1 KSQKPVPSFFHTYV
15 DVVPGA
21 SSSSLPNEH
30 PSSHSLSLQ
39 PISEVPIC
47 DELQDMDIEDRKRPR
62 DLTMEPVYGP
72 SKKIKMQD
80 IPLQESDFPEGVLDL
95 EPLSSD
101 EVEEF
106 AAELAA
112 ELATPSAEVSQNL
125 NPTFHPSSE
134 STAEVKEARPKRPR
148 KPK

>member
-1 KSQKPVPSFFHTYV
+1 MLARPEGHKIKTPNFTEMATSKQKRKSQKPVPSFFHTYV
-15 DVVPGA
+15 QVSPGA
-21 SSSSLPNEH
+21 SSSAMTVQNPSPPDPPLLPAPEY
-30 PSSHSLSLQ
+30 
-39 PISEVPIC
+39 PIC

-62 DLTMEPVYGP
+62 DLTLEPDYSV
-72 SKKIKMQD
+72 SKKLKMLD

-112 ELATPSAEVSQNL
+112 
-125 NPTFHPSSE
+125 
-134 STAEVKEARPKRPR
+134 
-148 KPK
+148 